1 MTTRRDFVRQVAA
14 GGAGLWLGAE
24 AGRAAAAEGRATAS
38 ERAGVEGRASAP
50 ERAAGAGAERSTAAK
65 GPAATYTNPVIPGEN
80 LADPTVILH
89 EGTYYLYPTGGIRQ
103 GYVVYTSRDLV
114 HWTKG
119 PAVFESGRPNT
130 WAPDVSRDP
139 ADGKFYLYYT
149 ADWKI
154 GVAAA
159 DRPEGPFADKGL
171 LVTGAID
178 AHLFRDD
185 DGRRYLY
192 YTVGCTRMCVQ
203 PMASPTAKKGEPV
216 ELFRPAPGWETRNG
230 IINEAPWMIKH
241 AGKYYLLYSG
251 SGADTPDYAEG
262 YAVAASPL
270 GPFEKAKNN
279 PIVQRGPGLFGPGH
293 GCAIRDAAGKWWFV
307 YHQKKNEGRNFDR
320 DICIDPLWFDGQG
333 VLFGKATR
341 GTAEP
346 APATK

>member
-1 MTTRRDFVRQVAA
+1 MLTRRDFVRQVAA
-14 GGAGLWLGAE
+14 GGAGLWL
-24 AGRAAAAEGRATAS
+24 ATKT
-38 ERAGVEGRASAP
+38 G
-50 ERAAGAGAERSTAAK
+50 RAAGAATERSAAAQAVTAI
-65 GPAATYTNPVIPGEN
+65 YTNPVIPGED

-89 EGTYYLYPTGGIRQ
+89 EGTYYLYPTGGVRQ

-119 PAVFESGRPNT
+119 PTVFESGRPNT

-154 GVAAA
+154 GVAVA

-203 PMASPTAKKGEPV
+203 PMASPTEKKGEPV

-230 IINEAPWMIKH
+230 TINEGPWMIKH

-262 YAVAASPL
+262 YAVAANPL

-279 PIVQRGPGLFGPGH
+279 PIIERGPGLYGPGH
-293 GCAIRDAAGKWWFV
+293 GCAVQDAAGRWWFV
-307 YHQKKNEGRNFDR
+307 YHQKKNEGRNFQR
-320 DICIDPLWFDGQG
+320 DICIDPLWFDEKGA
-333 VLFGKATR
+333 LFGKATR
-341 GTAEP
+341 GTPQP
-346 APATK
+346 APAMR